1 MGMKA
6 GPGEW
11 FLPRIVRAGEP
22 TTERRMFRPVA
33 HSGEKF
39 PPIRGCSARHTST
52 NRATG
57 HRRTH
62 PATRREGKVGVDRF
76 HRRRGLL
83 DLRFHEQWKFSCNF
97 EGKGMTRD
105 AHVSIYPR
113 AAMTSRSDRRQ
124 NSGGVVAGA
133 AYGVRARNPRVL
145 LALTEGRRYARQTGP
160 TCQRYKRTASNSPC
174 PSGPPVS
181 SRDRKKKRGGSGL
194 ARR

>member
-145 LALTEGRRYARQTGP
+145 LAMTKGRRYA
-160 TCQRYKRTASNSPC
+160 
-174 PSGPPVS
+174 
-181 SRDRKKKRGGSGL
+181 
-194 ARR
+194 